1 MNRLFMFLTVFYLTS
16 VVVWI
21 FNEKK
26 PPVTYY
32 MCHIAVHFDMIKQ

>member
-1 MNRLFMFLTVFYLTS
+1 MNRLFLFLTVFHLTS

-26 PPVTYY
+26 TPVTYK
-32 MCHIAVHFDMIKQ
+32 CQIAVLFDMIKQ

>member
-26 PPVTYY
+26 TPVTC
-32 MCHIAVHFDMIKQ
+32 MCHIAVLFDMIKQ